1 MRKLLGCF
9 YVFSFVSFCA
19 PNVQGQQRYIGVIL
33 GANLANESLD
43 AQPGGVSLS
52 DRTGILA
59 GVQAERW
66 FSSQWGLSEQLLYA
80 QEGRDEVI
88 NGTGTGSF
96 YGINTTGNRTIETRY
111 LDVSVLLKKTI
122 WGNNVIRTYAF
133 AGPAVGVFLSGSTHY
148 NSVSSQNGSTLVTE
162 DTSYSLDSIV
172 NTFDF
177 SILFGAGF
185 SVKLNSGLML
195 FCDASYWYGLT
206 NIFESYGG
214 ATYTR
219 DIRIAA
225 GVLFPINM
233 RSLF

>member
-1 MRKLLGCF
+1 LRRLLRRLTIFCF
-9 YVFSFVSFCA
+9 VAFFA
-19 PNVQGQQRYIGVIL
+19 TNAQAQQRYIGVIV
-33 GANLANESLD
+33 GANFANESLD

-66 FSSQWGLSEQLLYA
+66 FSTQWGLSEQFLYV
-80 QEGRDEVI
+80 QEGRNEDI
-88 NGTGTGSF
+88 NGTGTGIF

-111 LDVSVLLKKTI
+111 LDASVLLKKTI

-214 ATYTR
+214 TTYTR

-225 GVLFPINM
+225 GILFPIN
-233 RSLF
+233 